1 MPRSDP
7 TAEALEQDAL
17 FEATYAELRRLA
29 ASFLRSER
37 PTHTLQPTSLVNEAY
52 LRLRRAANVEIA
64 DRSHFVGVAVRAM
77 RQILIDHA
85 RRHRAIK
92 RSGQTVTLHEG
103 LLGDHAPDIDLI
115 ALDQALHRLGD
126 LDARRAQIVELR
138 FFGGLECEEVADQ
151 LGISTRTVV
160 RQWRSSRA
168 FLLRELADPS
178 QDREIPV
185 G

>member
-1 MPRSDP
+1 MSRSRSP
-7 TAEALEQDAL
+7 SGTVERDAL

-37 PTHTLQPTSLVNEAY
+37 PTHTLQPTGLVNEAY
-52 LRLRRAANVEIA
+52 LRLRRAAEVDVG
-64 DRSHFVGVAVRAM
+64 DRSRFVGIAVRAM

-85 RRHRAIK
+85 RRHRALK
-92 RSGQTVTLHEG
+92 RSGQTVTLREG
-103 LLGDHAPDIDLI
+103 LLGARAADIDLL
-115 ALDQALHRLGD
+115 ALDQALERLAA
-126 LDARRAQIVELR
+126 LDARRAEIVELR

-168 FLLRELADPS
+168 FLLHQLGG
-178 QDREIPV
+178 DRPTS
-185 G
+185 

>member
-1 MPRSDP
+1 MSRSGHLDP
-7 TAEALEQDAL
+7 DTQHDAL

-37 PTHTLQPTSLVNEAY
+37 ATHTLQPTGLVNEAY
-52 LRLRRAANVEIA
+52 LKLRRDANVHVC

-85 RRHRAIK
+85 RRRRALK
-92 RSGQTVTLHEG
+92 RNGQAVTLEEG
-103 LLGDHAPDIDLI
+103 LLGVQSQRIDLI
-115 ALDQALHRLGD
+115 ALDQALERLGA
-126 LDARRAQIVELR
+126 LDRQRAQIVELR

-168 FLLRELADPS
+168 FLLRELAGAAENAVS
-178 QDREIPV
+178 AS
-185 G
+185 